1 MKFKRGLVSNYMIDL
16 KEVFRLKKNI
26 ELYKPLIHCITHPI
40 AINLAA
46 NIVLAVGASP
56 IMVEHPNESYH
67 ITKSSEAVSLSLGN
81 ITRDRLLA
89 MSKSLEAIKKY
100 SIPCILDL
108 VGIGVSPIR
117 YEFAKKALA
126 DSSISTIKG
135 NMSEIK
141 MMAGLEIDAKGVD
154 VGPSDRI
161 ENSID
166 DSVDIA
172 KRLALKYKTVV
183 IATGSTDIITDGDR
197 YFLIKNG
204 HPLMGRV
211 TATGC
216 MLSCLVAS
224 FLAVAEPLDAA
235 LLATSIFDIAGQ
247 IACEEEIYSKVYDGI
262 LDNVYSMDE
271 EKFMKFVNVEEL

>member
-1 MKFKRGLVSNYMIDL
+1 
-16 KEVFRLKKNI
+16 
-26 ELYKPLIHCITHPI
+26 
-40 AINLAA
+40 
-46 NIVLAVGASP
+46 
-56 IMVEHPNESYH
+56 
-67 ITKSSEAVSLSLGN
+67 
-81 ITRDRLLA
+81 
-89 MSKSLEAIKKY
+89 
-100 SIPCILDL
+100 LDL

-126 DSSISTIKG
+126 DSSISIIKG

-166 DSVDIA
+166 DSVEIA
-172 KRLALKYKTVV
+172 ERLALKYKTVV
-183 IATGSTDIITDGDR
+183 IATGSTDIITDGEKS
-197 YFLIKNG
+197 FLIKNG

-262 LDNVYSMDE
+262 LDNVYSMNE